1 MADYPKASKELQ
13 EQQQSTLDLIAVQL
27 QIANAQAGPTKD
39 EFQKANTELLRE
51 MLEAQDQTD
60 ELIEETK
67 DNGKG
72 RKETIQK
79 QTGWFTKLL
88 DHFSWERDYVEAKD
102 KRELRMA
109 SRVKDFG
116 KNLVK
121 NLESAA
127 KGLFDL
133 LLTGLGLFA
142 LLDAK

>member
-13 EQQQSTLDLIAVQL
+13 EQQQSSLDLIAVQL

-51 MLEAQDQTD
+51 MLETQDQTD

-67 DNGKG
+67 ETGKG
-72 RKETIQK
+72 TRQTIQK

-88 DHFSWERDYVEAKD
+88 DHFSWERDYVENKD

-109 SRVKDFG
+109 SKVQDFFLAVRSRVQH
-116 KNLVK
+116 V
-121 NLESAA
+121 
-127 KGLFDL
+127 
-133 LLTGLGLFA
+133 
-142 LLDAK
+142 

>member
-27 QIANAQAGPTKD
+27 QVANAQAGPTKD

-60 ELIEETK
+60 ELIDETK
-67 DNGKG
+67 GVK
-72 RKETIQK
+72 KSTSATIQK
-79 QTGWFTKLL
+79 QTGWFSKLI
-88 DHFSWERDYVEAKD
+88 DHFAWERDYVEAKD

-109 SRVKDFG
+109 SKVQDFG
-116 KNLVK
+116 KGLVK

-133 LLTGLGLFA
+133 SLIHI
-142 LLDAK
+142 